1 MYILSFMLL
10 LSAVKIAGW
19 LVDFYQQE
27 KRYKNL
33 QKLDDKMNALTA
45 EYAAVQNKK

>member
-19 LVDFYQQE
+19 IVDLCHQE
-27 KRYKNL
+27 EQYEHL
-33 QKLDDKMNALTA
+33 QKMENKMNALTA

>member
-1 MYILSFMLL
+1 MYILSFILL

-19 LVDFYQQE
+19 LVDFYHQE
-27 KRYKNL
+27 EQYEHL
-33 QKLDDKMNALTA
+33 QKMENKTNALTA

>member
-19 LVDFYQQE
+19 IVDLYQQE
-27 KRYKNL
+27 KQYKHLKKMEN
-33 QKLDDKMNALTA
+33 KMNTLTA
-45 EYAAVQNKK
+45 KYAAVQNKK